1 MSRQYNE
8 AMEHRFEIFGEEYD
22 LVEPRNL
29 EDLAEAIRVREL
41 LQQGCDTF
49 EPDSGH
55 PYYHLLRTQQDW
67 ISGYMRDLG
76 DFDNSLLTKNIAY
89 LTKKHGIRMGDLE
102 KILGISTGYISRT
115 SKNNSTKRMSID
127 NVWRIARLF
136 GVELRA
142 LLETD
147 LQIPNKNTELIA
159 RFLEKLRKQ
168 TEDNEIT
175 WCNYGGAC
183 TDLDHSLRRIPQ
195 LRYVRNGT
203 EDDGTLYYRAAHLNP
218 NARFVLADDIYATK
232 DVHQGQELL
241 MIAYCMQGR
250 EDSETNYHIDFY
262 IFTPERNNI
271 SGDSLQK
278 MFFTLDDRTGTLDTY
293 AGLLMH
299 SVQTQEMDAALAPNM
314 RKLITNY
321 LT

>member
-1 MSRQYNE
+1 MSRQYND
-8 AMEHRFEIFGEEYD
+8 AMEHRFEIYGEEYEV
-22 LVEPRNL
+22 VEPTTL
-29 EDLAEAIRVREL
+29 EELAEAIRMREL

-55 PYYHLLRTQQDW
+55 PYYHLLRTQQGW
-67 ISGYMRDLG
+67 IDGYMRDLG

-115 SKNNSTKRMSID
+115 SKNNSTKKMSID

-147 LQIPNKNTELIA
+147 LQIPNKNTELLV

-168 TEDNEIT
+168 TEDNEIM
-175 WCNYGGAC
+175 WHNYGGAC
-183 TDLDHSLRRIPQ
+183 TDLEPSLRRVRQ
-195 LRYVRNGT
+195 LQYVRNGT
-203 EDDGTLYYRAAHLNP
+203 EDDGTLYYRPGHLNP
-218 NARFVLADDIYATK
+218 NARFVLADDIYATR
-232 DVHQGQELL
+232 DVHQGQELF
-241 MIAYCMQGR
+241 MIAYALEGH

-262 IFTPERNNI
+262 ISGSDRNHVA
-271 SGDSLQK
+271 GHTLEK

-293 AGLLMH
+293 AGLLMS
-299 SVQTQEMDAALAPNM
+299 SVQTQEMDAALAPDM

>member
-8 AMEHRFEIFGEEYD
+8 AMEHRFEIYGEEYD
-22 LVEPRNL
+22 LVEPTNL
-29 EDLAEAIRVREL
+29 EELAEAIRVREV
-41 LQQGCDTF
+41 LQQGCDSF
-49 EPDSGH
+49 EPDTGH

-67 ISGYMRDLG
+67 IDEYMAELG

-115 SKNNSTKRMSID
+115 SKNNSGKKMSID

-168 TEDNEIT
+168 TEDNEMVFQHEV
-175 WCNYGGAC
+175 CR
-183 TDLDHSLRRIPQ
+183 H
-195 LRYVRNGT
+195 V
-203 EDDGTLYYRAAHLNP
+203 
-218 NARFVLADDIYATK
+218 
-232 DVHQGQELL
+232 
-241 MIAYCMQGR
+241 
-250 EDSETNYHIDFY
+250 
-262 IFTPERNNI
+262 
-271 SGDSLQK
+271 SLQE
-278 MFFTLDDRTGTLDTY
+278 FLQDSAQQLPIQP
-293 AGLLMH
+293 
-299 SVQTQEMDAALAPNM
+299 V
-314 RKLITNY
+314 
-321 LT
+321 